1 MDAGRRYLMSPIF
14 ILLILILIC
23 DRWRKE
29 AANRF
34 YYDQRDWN
42 ILKLLVKITAVLL
55 AAGIVFWNWVERGGG
70 RMIDEA
76 VGLIA
81 VLCFSMLVPL
91 TAYSWLRALDCFF
104 YIKRLEKH
112 GYFLP
117 KRKTDYGNDL
127 RNMPRRQ
134 GYAEKG
140 EIQRESI
147 ILAVLAW
154 GAAAVFFFRGFFCCI
169 TWFETYEGAEE
180 IILNAFLG
188 AVCNTLVWIAI
199 GFWYYRQRLESRFRD
214 DAEPEDGRR
223 QRRSIIAGI
232 TILHMLFLAAFV
244 FQDFIFSFA
253 RWKLRQ

>member
-1 MDAGRRYLMSPIF
+1 MIPILM
-14 ILLILILIC
+14 LLILILILK
-23 DRWRKE
+23 RVSGRE
-29 AANRF
+29 ETANRF

-42 ILKLLVKITAVLL
+42 ILKLLVKITAALL

-70 RMIDEA
+70 RMIDET

-81 VLCFSMLVPL
+81 TLCFSMLVPF

-169 TWFETYEGAEE
+169 TWFETYEGAGD
-180 IILNAFLG
+180 IILNAFFW
-188 AVCNTLVWIAI
+188 AVCNTLVWIVI
-199 GFWYYRQRLESRFRD
+199 GFWYYWQRLESRFRD

-232 TILHMLFLAAFV
+232 TILHMLFLAAFF
-244 FQDFIFSFA
+244 FQDVIFA
-253 RWKLRQ
+253 YTRWILRR

>member
-1 MDAGRRYLMSPIF
+1 MSPIL

-23 DRWRKE
+23 CSRGKEE

-34 YYDQRDWN
+34 CYDRRDWN
-42 ILKLLVKITAVLL
+42 ILKMLVKITVVLL
-55 AAGIVFWNWVERGGG
+55 AAEIVFWNWVERGDG
-70 RMIDEA
+70 RGEGTVA
-76 VGLIA
+76 LIA
-81 VLCFSMLVPL
+81 ALYAGILVPF

-117 KRKTDYGNDL
+117 ERKTDYENDL
-127 RNMPRRQ
+127 RNMPRRR
-134 GYAEKG
+134 GYAEKR
-140 EIQRESI
+140 EIEGDTAERQNWESI

-169 TWFETYEGAEE
+169 AWFETYEGAGD
-180 IILNAFLG
+180 IISKAFFT
-188 AVCNTLVWIAI
+188 AVCNTLAWIAI

-214 DAEPEDGRR
+214 DAELEDGRR

-232 TILHMLFLAAFV
+232 TILNMLFIVAFI
-244 FQDFIFSFA
+244 FQNVIFSFTG
-253 RWKLRQ
+253 RILRQ